1 MSALQRPLRRG
12 FLWFEQWL
20 DRFFGPAWN
29 PMYNLGALGFFY
41 YWIVAVSGIYVYI
54 FFDTGTTQAYQSV
67 EYMTVDQWYLG
78 GVMRSLHRYA
88 SDGMV
93 LIHIL
98 NHIDKDN
105 IDMRTVNKGSNL
117 NIYKVRE
124 NLDQAFAVSRGIIK
138 IVGVDTQSFLDKT
151 SYLMLG
157 VLWQLVRIMSMKD
170 IDLGDCPQIYRLLQ
184 DGEELADLAKLKP
197 EDILIRWMNFHL
209 KAAN

>member
-1 MSALQRPLRRG
+1 MAPVATPPWLPPPYLTPDWEEDELLQERLPI
-12 FLWFEQWL
+12 
-20 DRFFGPAWN
+20 N
-29 PMYNLGALGFFY
+29 PENEDLFHAC
-41 YWIVAVSGIYVYI
+41 
-54 FFDTGTTQAYQSV
+54 
-67 EYMTVDQWYLG
+67 
-78 GVMRSLHRYA
+78 